1 MRGVRDVAVRKGKED
16 NREDNEQSEK
26 KKKEKEDTMSGS
38 CNVVGCLAYVR
49 RKSWNE

>member
-1 MRGVRDVAVRKGKED
+1 MLRWGRAKRID
-16 NREDNEQSEK
+16 NREDNEQSEE
-26 KKKEKEDTMSGS
+26 KKKEKDDAMSGS